1 MIQSALRPIDLYLRV
16 DKNIGYPGGMNYAS
30 QRGFAPLILF
40 TSADVLLK
48 PGAIATLVREMD
60 NPEAG
65 IAAPKLLFPEVNSP
79 HGPPGSIQSAGTAF
93 NIKGRPYHIFIAWR
107 PDNPR
112 VNIRR
117 DSMSAV
123 TGACFITRRSLW
135 KEIGG
140 FFEGYGKG
148 TFEDMEYCFAVR
160 RRGAKV
166 IYTPLAVGYHLVNGS
181 RLNGAGEG
189 FALSD
194 NEQLFRMRNR
204 DLLAWDEWRFW

>member
-1 MIQSALRPIDLYLRV
+1 
-16 DKNIGYPGGMNYAS
+16 
-30 QRGFAPLILF
+30 
-40 TSADVLLK
+40 
-48 PGAIATLVREMD
+48 
-60 NPEAG
+60 
-65 IAAPKLLFPEVNSP
+65 
-79 HGPPGSIQSAGTAF
+79 
-93 NIKGRPYHIFIAWR
+93 
-107 PDNPR
+107 
-112 VNIRR
+112 
-117 DSMSAV
+117 MSAV

-204 DLLAWDEWRFW
+204 DLLNWDEWRFW